1 MDEADPQAQ
10 QIAASILDDFRMH
23 FMNYQ
28 RPPLC
33 WMPFLTLGATEVLC
47 SSVLGLLP
55 CWIELK
61 QVVIRVWVG
70 ASLAFLLSYKKVEFV
85 W

>member
-55 CWIELK
+55 CKQLNVELNWNK
-61 QVVIRVWVG
+61 
-70 ASLAFLLSYKKVEFV
+70 LSSEFELV
-85 W
+85 PHWPFF